1 MTIYPIHF
9 KQVDHRT
16 KNPVPFPLDMIL
28 FFIHNYRGSH
38 LTQKG
43 HPMKKAGLLLLLACC
58 ATMGG
63 GEPLPPE
70 MAWPVRA
77 VLDEAGE
84 KGLDK
89 AGQWTPEHRGLEN
102 SGNGF
107 EALYPAQYSAL
118 KEVRMKATFRFRE
131 KRGKAGLRI
140 VEHVGLPDKGYYFL
154 LDGETGL
161 FTALT
166 GNRGKQ
172 NGWEPGRIFLEVK
185 LPPAEV
191 NTIEVTSNSDRA
203 AVSVNGKEL
212 WHGGAPLPTVFHS
225 GFVALDSP
233 VAITSLEIAGGGR
246 RGGILAFGDSI
257 THHCRWQ
264 DEAAKLAHV
273 EIGNGGMACDDT
285 VGAAKRLD
293 TDVIAL
299 RPELVLIL
307 LGTNNASPTRAMED
321 LKTIAGRLRAE
332 KIPVILCTVLPRK
345 PLPQR
350 AVELNKLLRRYCSE
364 ENIPLHDWYSVM
376 DNGDG
381 TMKPEYG
388 GEVHP
393 NAAGIAAMAKD
404 FLADPA
410 VKSYFPPK
418 QQ

>member
-1 MTIYPIHF
+1 M
-9 KQVDHRT
+9 
-16 KNPVPFPLDMIL
+16 M
-28 FFIHNYRGSH
+28 
-38 LTQKG
+38 
-43 HPMKKAGLLLLLACC
+43 PMKKAGLLLLLACC

-70 MAWPVRA
+70 MVWPVRA

-89 AGQWTPEHRGLEN
+89 AGRWTPGLDALEN

-118 KEVRMKATFRFRE
+118 KEVRIKATFRFRE
-131 KRGKAGLRI
+131 KRGKAGLRM
-140 VEHVGLPDKGYYFL
+140 VEHVGVPDKGYYFL
-154 LDGETGL
+154 LDGETGV
-161 FTALT
+161 FTALS

-172 NGWEPGRIFLEVK
+172 NGWEPDRVLQETK
-185 LPPAEV
+185 LPLSEINTMEV
-191 NTIEVTSNSDRA
+191 VSNASRV
-203 AVSVNGKEL
+203 AVSVNGREL

-225 GFVALDSP
+225 GFVAFGAP
-233 VAITSLEIAGGGR
+233 VAVTSLEISGGGR

-264 DEAAKLAHV
+264 EEAAKLAHV
-273 EIGNGGMACDDT
+273 KISNGGMACDDT
-285 VGAAKRLD
+285 IGAAKRLE

-321 LKTIAGRLRAE
+321 LKAIAERLRTE
-332 KIPVILCTVLPRK
+332 KIPVILCTILPRK
-345 PLPQR
+345 PQPER
-350 AVELNKLLRRYCSE
+350 AVELNKLLRSYCAE
-364 ENIPLHDWYSVM
+364 EKIRLHDWYGALDS
-376 DNGDG
+376 GDG
-381 TMKPEYG
+381 TMKPEFG
-388 GEVHP
+388 GGVHP
-393 NAAGIAAMAKD
+393 NAAGVAAMAKD

-410 VKSYFPPK
+410 VQSYFPPK